1 MNSLL
6 LGLNFLIPVMSEIK
20 FINSIVSMKIDKRFY
35 NIPIIKEDSSN
46 IVFMATDDFYAG
58 SGLITCF
65 CTSLI
70 LDSNYFDVPQK
81 YKALLGS
88 SAIFLQPGTCKKQK
102 NREKLK

>member
-1 MNSLL
+1 M
-6 LGLNFLIPVMSEIK
+6 E
-20 FINSIVSMKIDKRFY
+20 
-35 NIPIIKEDSSN
+35 
-46 IVFMATDDFYAG
+46 DFYAG
-58 SGLITCF
+58 LSLITCF

-102 NREKLK
+102 NREKVNQIFVFEITSGKDLKANEDFFFV